1 MSRTD
6 VRRFSI
12 YIPARWSEKHFS
24 EKWAIPLLPPTRRP
38 VQTSVSRA
46 SGVAPVLPCTRVDW
60 GLTDFCSSTGL
71 VDEVDEVVKA
81 CLSSWP

>member
-24 EKWAIPLLPPTRRP
+24 EKWATPLLSADTPA
-38 VQTSVSRA
+38 VQTSLASQSREPRA
-46 SGVAPVLPCTRVDW
+46 SRHSYLVHELIGV
-60 GLTDFCSSTGL
+60 
-71 VDEVDEVVKA
+71 
-81 CLSSWP
+81 